1 VKRRTLMG
9 AAVRNG
15 EDSIPGSVQ
24 QEVGASGGYED
35 RFAVG
40 QLGQRDRRHPSIRHR
55 GDAEPFSFGTPK
67 A

>member
-1 VKRRTLMG
+1 MG

-15 EDSIPGSVQ
+15 QDAIPRAVK
-24 QEVGASGGYED
+24 QEVGSSGVYED

-40 QLGQRDRRHPSIRHR
+40 QLGQRDRRNPRIRHR
-55 GDAEPFSFGTPK
+55 ADAEPFSLGTPK